1 MISVCMATYNGECF
15 LKEQMD
21 SILPQLSQEDELI
34 ISDDG
39 STDRTLEIIASYK
52 DERIKVFNHEKTG
65 NKYYPTLKVCYSTSN
80 FENALNQA
88 KGDYIFLSDQDDVW
102 EKNKIN
108 ESLELL
114 KKYDYVIHNLSLIDE
129 NGNVL
134 KEKYYKNRALTF
146 KIFQDI
152 KSLSFWG
159 CCSCFN
165 KKILKNALPIPE
177 KIAQHDSW
185 IGLVAEKIGRCAY
198 IEKPLIRHRI
208 YGENTS
214 TGGKKSK
221 NSAFLKIRYRLTMLF
236 AVLKI
241 KKIRSKNGQSGRTS

>member
-1 MISVCMATYNGECF
+1 MISVCMATYNGGRF
-15 LKEQMD
+15 IKEQID
-21 SILPQLSQEDELI
+21 SILPQLSQDDELI
-34 ISDDG
+34 VSDDG

-52 DERIKVFNHEKTG
+52 DERIKIFHHQKTG

-80 FENALNQA
+80 FENALRQA
-88 KGDYIFLSDQDDVW
+88 KGDYIFLCDQDDIW
-102 EKNKIN
+102 EKNKVG
-108 ESLELL
+108 ESIELL
-114 KKYDYVIHNLSLIDE
+114 KQYDYVIHNLSVVDE
-129 NGNVL
+129 KGNIL
-134 KEKYYKNRALTF
+134 KDKYYKKQVLTF

-165 KKILKNALPIPE
+165 KKILQSALPIPE
-177 KIAQHDSW
+177 KVAQHDSW

-214 TGGKKSK
+214 TGGKKSR
-221 NSAFLKIRYRLTMLF
+221 NSGCLKIRYRFAMLC
-236 AVLKI
+236 ALLKI
-241 KKIRSKNGQSGRTS
+241 KKIKRIR

>member
-15 LKEQMD
+15 LKEQID

-134 KEKYYKNRALTF
+134 KEKYYKNRA
-146 KIFQDI
+146 
-152 KSLSFWG
+152 
-159 CCSCFN
+159 
-165 KKILKNALPIPE
+165 
-177 KIAQHDSW
+177 
-185 IGLVAEKIGRCAY
+185 
-198 IEKPLIRHRI
+198 
-208 YGENTS
+208 
-214 TGGKKSK
+214 
-221 NSAFLKIRYRLTMLF
+221 
-236 AVLKI
+236 
-241 KKIRSKNGQSGRTS
+241 

>member
-1 MISVCMATYNGECF
+1 MAF
-15 LKEQMD
+15 LFAS
-21 SILPQLSQEDELI
+21 SITLPMPF
-34 ISDDG
+34 
-39 STDRTLEIIASYK
+39 ST
-52 DERIKVFNHEKTG
+52 
-65 NKYYPTLKVCYSTSN
+65 
-80 FENALNQA
+80 
-88 KGDYIFLSDQDDVW
+88 
-102 EKNKIN
+102 
-108 ESLELL
+108 
-114 KKYDYVIHNLSLIDE
+114 
-129 NGNVL
+129 
-134 KEKYYKNRALTF
+134 
-146 KIFQDI
+146 
-152 KSLSFWG
+152 
-159 CCSCFN
+159 
-165 KKILKNALPIPE
+165 LPIPE